1 MVMPETPAAKA
12 TLERVCAYHDDLT
25 GIRRDFHAHPE
36 LGLETHRTAEIVSQ
50 LLQSWGI
57 EVHRLVDGAGV
68 VGVLRSGNGP
78 RSIGLRADMDA
89 LPIHEQTGAAYRSGT
104 TGVMHA
110 CGHDGHTTMLLGA
123 ARYLAET
130 RQFNGT
136 VNFIFQPG
144 EEGMGGALAM
154 LADGLIERFPSD
166 ELYGLHNR
174 PGMPVGHFSITPGTA
189 MAGGAFFDITIK
201 GRGAHGAWPN
211 SSIDPVIAACHV
223 GTALQTVVA
232 RNVPPL
238 DMAVLSVT
246 KIEGGDAYNVIPERA
261 RMGGTVRA
269 MKRGTLS
276 LVEAGLKRV
285 AAGVAEGLGAKAEV
299 EYRLIFAPL
308 VNAPEPMRAIAD
320 AAADLVGET
329 NVDRNKAP
337 AAASE
342 DFAFMLEKVPG
353 AYINLGNGESSAQV
367 HNDRYD
373 FNDAAIPYGA
383 AMFARLVERSLVAD
397 PGPA

>member
-1 MVMPETPAAKA
+1 MAVTGPTSIAA
-12 TLERVCAYHDDLT
+12 ERLRTYHAELT
-25 GIRRDFHAHPE
+25 GIRRDLHANPE
-36 LGLETHRTAEIVSQ
+36 LGLDTHRTADVVAG
-50 LLQSWGI
+50 LLTSWGI
-57 EVHRLVDGAGV
+57 EVHRLVDGAGI

-78 RSIGLRADMDA
+78 RSVGLRADMDA
-89 LPIHEQTGAAYRSGT
+89 LPIHEQTGAAHKSRTS
-104 TGVMHA
+104 GVMHA

-144 EEGMGGALAM
+144 EEGAGGALAM
-154 LADGLIERFPSD
+154 LADGLLERFPSD
-166 ELYGLHNR
+166 ELFGLHNR

-189 MAGGAFFDITIK
+189 MAGGAFFDIVIN

-211 SSIDPVIAACHV
+211 SSIDPVIAACHI

-232 RNVPPL
+232 RNVPPA
-238 DMAVLSVT
+238 DMGVLSVT

-269 MKRGTLS
+269 MKRETLN
-276 LVEAGLKRV
+276 LIEAGLKRIAV
-285 AAGVAEGLGAKAEV
+285 AVADGLGARAEV
-299 EYRLIFAPL
+299 DYRLIFAPL
-308 VNAPEPMRAIAD
+308 VNAPEPTRAIAD
-320 AAADLVGET
+320 AAAEIVGEA
-329 NVDRNKAP
+329 NVDRHKGP

-353 AYINLGNGESSAQV
+353 AYINLGNGEASAQV
-367 HNDRYD
+367 HNNRYD
-373 FNDAAIPYGA
+373 FNDEAIPYGA
-383 AMFARLVERSLVAD
+383 TMFARLVERLLVPE
-397 PGPA
+397 PGPG